1 MAITTTLANLPEA
14 LLLQA
19 SGRLDGATSPELEK
33 ALLPLLA
40 DAGSRV
46 LLDLAALDYVSSA
59 GLRIILMAAKRAKQA
74 GGRFVLCGLQPQV
87 SEVFEMSG
95 FTRILEL
102 APTVA
107 DGRAL
112 LAG

>member
-1 MAITTTLANLPEA
+1 MAISTTLETLADTS
-14 LLLQA
+14 LLRA
-19 SGRLDGATSPELEK
+19 SGRLDGSTSPQLEK
-33 ALLPLLA
+33 NLLPLLA
-40 DAGSRV
+40 EPGSKV
-46 LLDLAALDYVSSA
+46 LLDLAELDYVSSA

-102 APTVA
+102 AASV
-107 DGRAL
+107 DEGRGR